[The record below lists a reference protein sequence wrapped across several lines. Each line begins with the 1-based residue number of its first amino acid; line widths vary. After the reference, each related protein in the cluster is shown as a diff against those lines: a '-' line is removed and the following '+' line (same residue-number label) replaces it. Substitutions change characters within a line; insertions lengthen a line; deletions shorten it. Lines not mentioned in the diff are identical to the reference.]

1 MYPCDLCD
9 KEFTTFYLLFQ
20 HQKYDHEK
28 WGPPA
33 SASDSD
39 DEKTDLSTE
48 KVTNEE
54 SAMNYKDEENH
65 IDLEDE
71 GDDIEEDDIENKS
84 DPLKDIDFKALYR
97 KRDQQARKYERLY
110 KSKLSETKQHLER
123 ILLFEKQ
130 QDEFRTKFNDKK
142 FYEFSDTIINSK
154 NIRDYLELRRL
165 MDMKSY
171 ASIARSNRLVKAI
184 KSLFIGLKY
193 GAVPLV
199 VFQQKRL
206 SAKGR
211 KLINLVDCKSL
222 EEIKRLLLKY
232 SNDFYNIFQ
241 IIGRPLSLI
250 ASLEYE
256 N

>member
-1 MYPCDLCD
+1 MGKKRKLND
-9 KEFTTFYLLFQ
+9 F
-20 HQKYDHEK
+20 KYE
-28 WGPPA
+28 
-33 SASDSD
+33 SDSD
-39 DEKTDLSTE
+39 SSEEEDKSHLPPLIRKSDEKP
-48 KVTNEE
+48 VQNEE
-54 SAMNYKDEENH
+54 SSMNSKNEETH
-65 IDLEDE
+65 IDLEDGE
-71 GDDIEEDDIENKS
+71 DDIEEDDIEDKS
-84 DPLKDIDFKALYR
+84 DPLKDIDFKGLYR

-123 ILLFEKQ
+123 IHLFEKQ
-130 QDEFRTKFNDKK
+130 LDEFRTKFNDTK

-171 ASIARSNRLVKAI
+171 ASIVRSKRLVKAI

-199 VFQQKRL
+199 VPQRKRL

-211 KLINLVDCKSL
+211 KLIHLVDCKSL
-222 EEIKRLLLKY
+222 DEIKRLLLKH
-232 SNDFYNIFQ
+232 SKDFYNIFQ
-241 IIGRPLSLI
+241 IIGRTLSYV
-250 ASLEYE
+250 ASLEFE

>member
-9 KEFTTFYLLFQ
+9 KEFTTVYLLLQ

-28 WGPPA
+28 WGPT
-33 SASDSD
+33 SDSPQSIKEAD
-39 DEKTDLSTE
+39 DKNGP
-48 KVTNEE
+48 NEE
-54 SAMNYKDEENH
+54 SSMNSKNEENQ
-65 IDLEDE
+65 IDPED
-71 GDDIEEDDIENKS
+71 EEDDIEDKS
-84 DPLKDIDFKALYR
+84 DPLKDIDFKGLYR

-123 ILLFEKQ
+123 IQLFEKQ
-130 QDEFRTKFNDKK
+130 LDEFRTKFNDTK

-171 ASIARSNRLVKAI
+171 ASIVRSKRLVKAI

-193 GAVPLV
+193 GAIPLV
-199 VFQQKRL
+199 VPQRKLL

-211 KLINLVDCKSL
+211 KLINLVDYKSI
-222 EEIKRLLLKY
+222 EEIKRLLLKH
-232 SNDFYNIFQ
+232 SKDFYNIFQ
-241 IIGRPLSLI
+241 IIGRTLSHV
-250 ASLEYE
+250 ASLEFE

>member
-1 MYPCDLCD
+1 M
-9 KEFTTFYLLFQ
+9 
-20 HQKYDHEK
+20 
-28 WGPPA
+28 
-33 SASDSD
+33 
-39 DEKTDLSTE
+39 
-48 KVTNEE
+48 
-54 SAMNYKDEENH
+54 
-65 IDLEDE
+65 
-71 GDDIEEDDIENKS
+71 
-84 DPLKDIDFKALYR
+84 YR

-130 QDEFRTKFNDKK
+130 LDEFRTQFNDKK

-154 NIRDYLELRRL
+154 NIRDFLELRRL
-165 MDMKSY
+165 MDMKSFK
-171 ASIARSNRLVKAI
+171 SIARSNKLLKAI
-184 KSLFIGLKY
+184 KNIFTGLKY

-199 VFQQKRL
+199 APQQKRL

-232 SNDFYNIFQ
+232 SKEFYNIFQ
-241 IIGRPLSLI
+241 IIGRTLSYV
-250 ASLEYE
+250 ASLEHG

>member
-1 MYPCDLCD
+1 MNPCDLCE
-9 KEFTTFYLLFQ
+9 KEFTTVYLLLQ
-20 HQKYDHEK
+20 HQKYYHLVP
-28 WGPPA
+28 GPGGIE
-33 SASDSD
+33 SSD
-39 DEKTDLSTE
+39 ENTELKTE
-48 KVTNEE
+48 KVLNEE
-54 SAMNYKDEENH
+54 PLINSRKDNEENQ
-65 IDLEDE
+65 IDLEYE
-71 GDDIEEDDIENKS
+71 EDDIEEDDIEEKS
-84 DPLKDIDFKALYR
+84 GLLKDIDLKALYR

-130 QDEFRTKFNDKK
+130 LDEFRTKFNDSK

-165 MDMKSY
+165 MDMKGY
-171 ASIARSNRLVKAI
+171 ASIVRSNRLVKAI

-199 VFQQKRL
+199 VPQRKRL

-232 SNDFYNIFQ
+232 SKDFYNIFQ
-241 IIGRPLSLI
+241 IIGRTLSLV

-256 N
+256 K

>member
-1 MYPCDLCD
+1 MNPCDLCE
-9 KEFTTFYLLFQ
+9 KEFTTVYLLFQ

-28 WGPPA
+28 WGPA
-33 SASDSD
+33 GIESAD
-39 DEKTDLSTE
+39 DKTED
-48 KVTNEE
+48 VPNEE
-54 SAMNYKDEENH
+54 PSINSRKGNKENH

-71 GDDIEEDDIENKS
+71 EDSIKEDDIEEKS
-84 DPLKDIDFKALYR
+84 DPLKDIDLMALYR

-130 QDEFRTKFNDKK
+130 LDEFRTKFNDTK

-171 ASIARSNRLVKAI
+171 ASIVRSNRLLKAI

-193 GAVPLV
+193 GAVPLLV
-199 VFQQKRL
+199 LQRKRL

-222 EEIKRLLLKY
+222 EEIKRLLLKH
-232 SNDFYNIFQ
+232 SKDFYNIFQ
-241 IIGRPLSLI
+241 IIGRTLSHV

>member
-1 MYPCDLCD
+1 MHPCDLCD
-9 KEFTTFYLLFQ
+9 KEFTTVYLLLQ

-28 WGPPA
+28 WGPTD
-33 SASDSD
+33 DSSQSIKEAD
-39 DEKTDLSTE
+39 DKTE
-48 KVTNEE
+48 NVPIEE
-54 SAMNYKDEENH
+54 PSMNSKEEENH
-65 IDLEDE
+65 IVLEDE
-71 GDDIEEDDIENKS
+71 EDDIEEDDIEDKS

-110 KSKLSETKQHLER
+110 KSKLSEIKQHLER
-123 ILLFEKQ
+123 ILWFEKQ
-130 QDEFRTKFNDKK
+130 LDESRIKFNDTQ

-171 ASIARSNRLVKAI
+171 ASIVRSNRLVKAI

-199 VFQQKRL
+199 VPQRKRL

-222 EEIKRLLLKY
+222 EGIKRLLLKH
-232 SNDFYNIFQ
+232 SKDFYNIFQ
-241 IIGRPLSLI
+241 IIGRTLSLI

>member
-9 KEFTTFYLLFQ
+9 KEFTTVYLLLQ

-28 WGPPA
+28 WGPT
-33 SASDSD
+33 SDSPQSIKEAD
-39 DEKTDLSTE
+39 DKNGP
-48 KVTNEE
+48 NEE
-54 SAMNYKDEENH
+54 SSMNSKNEENQ

-71 GDDIEEDDIENKS
+71 EDDIEDKS
-84 DPLKDIDFKALYR
+84 DPLKDIDFKVLYR

-123 ILLFEKQ
+123 IHLFEKQ
-130 QDEFRTKFNDKK
+130 LDEFRTKFNDTN

-171 ASIARSNRLVKAI
+171 ASIVRSKTLVKAI

-199 VFQQKRL
+199 VPQRKLL

-211 KLINLVDCKSL
+211 KLINLVDYKSI
-222 EEIKRLLLKY
+222 EEIKRLLLKH
-232 SNDFYNIFQ
+232 SKDFYNIFQ
-241 IIGRPLSLI
+241 IIGRTLSHV
-250 ASLEYE
+250 ASLEFE

>member
-1 MYPCDLCD
+1 MFPCDLCE
-9 KEFTTFYLLFQ
+9 KEFTTVYLLLQ
-20 HQKYDHEK
+20 HQKYDHLV
-28 WGPPA
+28 PPPG
-33 SASDSD
+33 SDSS
-39 DEKTDLSTE
+39 DENTELSTE
-48 KVTNEE
+48 KVPNEE
-54 SAMNYKDEENH
+54 SAMTSK

-71 GDDIEEDDIENKS
+71 EDDIEETS
-84 DPLKDIDFKALYR
+84 DPLKDIDFKSLYR

-123 ILLFEKQ
+123 IILFEKQ
-130 QDEFRTKFNDKK
+130 LDESRTKFNDSQ

-171 ASIARSNRLVKAI
+171 ASIVRSNRLVKAI

-199 VFQQKRL
+199 VPQRKRL

-222 EEIKRLLLKY
+222 EEIKRLLLKH
-232 SNDFYNIFQ
+232 SKDFFNIFQ
-241 IIGRPLSLI
+241 IIGRTLSLI

>member
-1 MYPCDLCD
+1 M
-9 KEFTTFYLLFQ
+9 
-20 HQKYDHEK
+20 
-28 WGPPA
+28 
-33 SASDSD
+33 
-39 DEKTDLSTE
+39 
-48 KVTNEE
+48 
-54 SAMNYKDEENH
+54 
-65 IDLEDE
+65 
-71 GDDIEEDDIENKS
+71 
-84 DPLKDIDFKALYR
+84 KDINFKALYR

-130 QDEFRTKFNDKK
+130 LDESRTKFNDSQ

-171 ASIARSNRLVKAI
+171 ASIVRSNRLVKAI

-199 VFQQKRL
+199 VPQRKRL

-222 EEIKRLLLKY
+222 KEIKRLLLKY
-232 SNDFYNIFQ
+232 SKDFFKIFQ
-241 IIGRPLSLI
+241 IIGRTLSLI

>member
-9 KEFTTFYLLFQ
+9 KEFATVYLLLQ

-28 WGPPA
+28 WGPTG
-33 SASDSD
+33 DSPQSIKED
-39 DEKTDLSTE
+39 DDKNDPNGESSINSK
-48 KVTNEE
+48 NEE
-54 SAMNYKDEENH
+54 TH
-65 IDLEDE
+65 INLEDE
-71 GDDIEEDDIENKS
+71 EDDIEEDIEDKS
-84 DPLKDIDFKALYR
+84 DPLKDIDFKGLYR

-123 ILLFEKQ
+123 IQLFEKQ
-130 QDEFRTKFNDKK
+130 LDEFRTKFNDTK

-171 ASIARSNRLVKAI
+171 ASIVRSKRLVKAI

-193 GAVPLV
+193 GAIPLV
-199 VFQQKRL
+199 VPQRKLL

-211 KLINLVDCKSL
+211 KLINLVDCKSI
-222 EEIKRLLLKY
+222 EEIKRLLLKH
-232 SNDFYNIFQ
+232 SKDFYNIFQ
-241 IIGRPLSLI
+241 IIGRTLSHV
-250 ASLEYE
+250 ASLEFE